1 MADDY
6 VCGDL
11 EEGEAEYLEMQH
23 EKIMYIVREMA
34 AERAARNSDDG
45 ESISSSE
52 VDALLQQQ
60 KKKKKKKKKKPAE
73 PVREVTYTMSA
84 ELLADCR
91 RLEAM
96 QNADRGSLAALELA
110 QANLERILREIAAFR
125 RTYPGLEEDF
135 ASHLLRQVEAHVF
148 ESMALYACTLEGRGA
163 YREALGYVAKAELFS
178 ERRGDAWAVK
188 VAQVVMDVAK
198 AAFRNLGEMEAYAAA
213 AMRQATMY
221 GKLGLGNE
229 FMVQAYC
236 EATTAQIDLR
246 DFRGAIASSTAALRV
261 AETAQGESYARCKLG
276 LAYLTSN
283 QAGLGLPHLEAAEK
297 LRVHG
302 PGEFFEPDEF
312 SRFRRAVAT
321 NLQLCRR
328 VLAHEAEV
336 AEDAVDLAAIGA
348 ERTGG
353 GPDLSREGIRRAVE
367 EYSRW
372 HEQHHGPLA
381 M

>member
-1 MADDY
+1 DDI

-11 EEGEAEYLEMQH
+11 EEAEYLEMQH
-23 EKIMYIVREMA
+23 EKIMEIVREMA

-60 KKKKKKKKKKPAE
+60 KKKKKKKKKKPAK

-163 YREALGYVAKAELFS
+163 YREALGYVA
-178 ERRGDAWAVK
+178 R
-188 VAQVVMDVAK
+188 
-198 AAFRNLGEMEAYAAA
+198 
-213 AMRQATMY
+213 
-221 GKLGLGNE
+221 
-229 FMVQAYC
+229 
-236 EATTAQIDLR
+236 
-246 DFRGAIASSTAALRV
+246 
-261 AETAQGESYARCKLG
+261 
-276 LAYLTSN
+276 
-283 QAGLGLPHLEAAEK
+283 
-297 LRVHG
+297 
-302 PGEFFEPDEF
+302 
-312 SRFRRAVAT
+312 
-321 NLQLCRR
+321 
-328 VLAHEAEV
+328 
-336 AEDAVDLAAIGA
+336 
-348 ERTGG
+348 
-353 GPDLSREGIRRAVE
+353 
-367 EYSRW
+367 
-372 HEQHHGPLA
+372 
-381 M
+381 

>member
-1 MADDY
+1 
-6 VCGDL
+6 
-11 EEGEAEYLEMQH
+11 MQH
-23 EKIMYIVREMA
+23 EKIMEIVKEMA

-52 VDALLQQQ
+52 VDALLQQRK

-276 LAYLTSN
+276 LAFLTSN

-312 SRFRRAVAT
+312 LRFRRAVAT

-328 VLAHEAEV
+328 VLVHEAEV